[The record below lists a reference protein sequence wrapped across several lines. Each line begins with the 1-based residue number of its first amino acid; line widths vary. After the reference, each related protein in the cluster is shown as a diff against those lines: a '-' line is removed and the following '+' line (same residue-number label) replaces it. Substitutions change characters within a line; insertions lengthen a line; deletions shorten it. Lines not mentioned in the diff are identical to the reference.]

1 MYRLWSPTL
10 SNRTGKHIIIDTG
23 HLLIFL
29 FVWPGYALPIGVHCT
44 RTKPRSPFSSPA
56 QERTYTVT
64 LQFTHCSVPLNS
76 RRRVGP
82 SLSVNNAVQTLVS
95 TKAKGDD
102 LSTVL
107 KRQER
112 LPQTSTLTGFRHIFL
127 EWLLLLSLSD
137 SYSCVV
143 CTYTYVPMCMRA
155 CLPVSLF
162 CQTILSL
169 CRVSVC
175 VYLFSHHQWMTCMQH
190 PSMHGMQRRYYVT
203 RKSSRNNNVSMILCP
218 KRVVVTL
225 E

>member
-82 SLSVNNAVQTLVS
+82 SLSVNNALQTLVS
-95 TKAKGDD
+95 TSEGRWSLNCFETSRKITTDFHAHWVSAY
-102 LSTVL
+102 LSWVAASSQPLWFIFMCSLYLHVRTYVYVRLFNCQSILSDYTVL
-107 KRQER
+107 M
-112 LPQTSTLTGFRHIFL
+112 P
-127 EWLLLLSLSD
+127 
-137 SYSCVV
+137 C
-143 CTYTYVPMCMRA
+143 
-155 CLPVSLF
+155 
-162 CQTILSL
+162 
-169 CRVSVC
+169 VC
-175 VYLFSHHQWMTCMQH
+175 VCLFIFTSPMNDLHATPFNAWYAA
-190 PSMHGMQRRYYVT
+190 SIL
-203 RKSSRNNNVSMILCP
+203 RNSKIF
-218 KRVVVTL
+218 K
-225 E
+225 EQ